1 MCAYNFIAR
10 RFTISGSR
18 INVETNTNT
27 LLSVP
32 GFPIVPTTPICLV
45 VIYRAE
51 ETDRFG
57 INSLRDE
64 YFRYVFPFFLANS
77 SNEIDRD
84 ALSALERHLPTVL
97 QLARCPTEF
106 THSHCCSSSSS
117 SFYALEKKRKE
128 KRRKGTID
136 LQVGRFVARFQI
148 ERIDSM

>member
-1 MCAYNFIAR
+1 M
-10 RFTISGSR
+10 SR
-18 INVETNTNT
+18 TNTNT

-64 YFRYVFPFFLANS
+64 YFRYVYPFFLANS
-77 SNEIDRD
+77 RNEIDRD

-106 THSHCCSSSSS
+106 TPTAVLLLLLFMRSR
-117 SFYALEKKRKE
+117 KKE
-128 KRRKGTID
+128 KRREEK
-136 LQVGRFVARFQI
+136 
-148 ERIDSM
+148 ERSTYKLGGSLRDFRSSG

>member
-1 MCAYNFIAR
+1 M
-10 RFTISGSR
+10 SR
-18 INVETNTNT
+18 TNTNT

-51 ETDRFG
+51 KTDRFG

-64 YFRYVFPFFLANS
+64 YFRYVYPFFLANS
-77 SNEIDRD
+77 RNEIDRD

-106 THSHCCSSSSS
+106 TLTA
-117 SFYALEKKRKE
+117 ALLLFLLFMRSRKKE
-128 KRRKGTID
+128 KRREEK
-136 LQVGRFVARFQI
+136 
-148 ERIDSM
+148 ERSTYKLGGSLRDFRSSG